1 MKVIDII
8 QKSGNTVFSFELL
21 PPLKGQK
28 ADKLYRTIDELIEYK
43 PQYINITTHRDEVEF
58 RELPNGLMQ
67 KRIVRKRPGTVAI
80 AAAIQN
86 AYNIPVVPHIVCGGF
101 SREETENVLID
112 LNFLGINNIL
122 ALRGDGL
129 KFETTFTPDERGGHS
144 HAKELVDQVV
154 NLKQGKYLD
163 PDIKNNAP
171 LDFCIGVAGYPEK
184 HFESPNLDI
193 DLVHLKE
200 KVDAG
205 ADYVVTQMFFDNQKY
220 SNFVERCRSFGITVP
235 IIPGIKPLAM
245 MNQITVLPKL
255 FSIDIP
261 EEFAKEVRKCKT
273 NDEAK
278 IVGTEWAI
286 QQSRDLIANKVP
298 CLHIYTY
305 GITDNTRQIAKAV
318 F

>member
-8 QKSGNTVFSFELL
+8 QQSEKTVFSFELL

-28 ADKLYRTIDELIEYK
+28 ADKLYRTIDELVEYN

-58 RELPNGLMQ
+58 REVSGGFMQ
-67 KRIVRKRPGTVAI
+67 KKIVRKRPGTVAI

-86 AYNIPVVPHIVCGGF
+86 AYNIPVVPHVVCGGF
-101 SREETENVLID
+101 TREETENMLID
-112 LNFLGINNIL
+112 LNFLGINNVL

-129 KFETTFTPDERGGHS
+129 KSESFFTPEREGHS
-144 HAKELVDQVV
+144 NAKGLVEQIVK
-154 NLKQGKYLD
+154 LKKGEYLD
-163 PDIKNNAP
+163 PDIKNTAA

-184 HFESPNLDI
+184 HFEASNMDI
-193 DLVHLKE
+193 DLLHLKA

-205 ADYVVTQMFFDNQKY
+205 ANYIVTQMFFDNQKY
-220 SNFVERCRSFGITVP
+220 YDFVDRCRAIGITVP
-235 IIPGIKPLAM
+235 IIPGLKPLAM

-261 EEFAKEVRKCKT
+261 EDFAREVRKCKT
-273 NDEAK
+273 NDDAK
-278 IVGTEWAI
+278 AVGTEWAI
-286 QQSRDLIANKVP
+286 MQSRDLIAHKVP

-305 GITDNTRQIAKAV
+305 GLSDNTRQIAKAV
-318 F
+318 M

>member
-8 QKSGNTVFSFELL
+8 QQSGKTVFSFELL
-21 PPLKGQK
+21 PPLKGQN
-28 ADKLYRTIDELIEYK
+28 ADKLYRTIDELIDYN

-58 RELPNGLMQ
+58 REVQGGLLE

-80 AAAIQN
+80 AAAIQH
-86 AYNIPVVPHIVCGGF
+86 AYKIPVVPHVVCGGF
-101 SREETENVLID
+101 TREETENMLLD
-112 LNFLGINNIL
+112 LNFLGVNNVL

-129 KFETTFTPDERGGHS
+129 KSQSIFVPENEGHS
-144 HAKELVDQVV
+144 HAKELVDQIV

-163 PDIKNNAP
+163 PEIKNNTP

-184 HFESPNLDI
+184 HFEASNLDI
-193 DLVHLKE
+193 DLQNLRE

-205 ADYVVTQMFFDNQKY
+205 ADYIVTQMFFDNQKY
-220 SNFVERCRSFGITVP
+220 YDFVDRCRAVGITVP

-261 EEFAKEVRKCKT
+261 EVFAREVRKCKS
-273 NDEAK
+273 NEDARE
-278 IVGTEWAI
+278 VGTEWAI
-286 QQSRDLIANKVP
+286 AQARDLISHHVP

-305 GITDNTRQIAKAV
+305 GISDNTRQIAKAV
-318 F
+318 I

>member
-1 MKVIDII
+1 MKVIELI
-8 QKSGNTVFSFELL
+8 QQSKKTLFSFELL

-28 ADKLYRTIDELIEYK
+28 ADKLYRTIDELIEYN

-58 RELPNGLMQ
+58 RELPGGLME

-80 AAAIQN
+80 AAAIQHT
-86 AYNIPVVPHIVCGGF
+86 YNIPVVPHIVCGGF
-101 SREETENVLID
+101 TREETENMLLD
-112 LNFLGINNIL
+112 LHFLGINNVL

-129 KFETTFTPDERGGHS
+129 KSESIFTPEREGHS
-144 HAKELVDQVV
+144 HAVELVTQMM
-154 NLKQGKYLD
+154 NLKKGKYLD
-163 PDIKNNAP
+163 PEIKNTAE

-184 HFESPNLDI
+184 HFEASNLDI
-193 DLVHLKE
+193 DLANLKE

-205 ADYVVTQMFFDNQKY
+205 ADYIVTQLFFDNQKY
-220 SNFVERCRSFGITVP
+220 YDFVGRCRAVGITIP

-245 MNQITVLPKL
+245 INQVTVLPKL

-261 EEFAKEVRKCKT
+261 EEFAREVRKCKT

-278 IVGTEWAI
+278 AVGTEWAI
-286 QQSRDLIANKVP
+286 SQARDLIAHKVP

-305 GITDNTRQIAKAV
+305 GISDNTRQIAKAV
-318 F
+318 I

>member
-205 ADYVVTQMFFDNQKY
+205 ADYVVTQNVFRQPEILQLCRTLPFIWDYGAYHSGNQT
-220 SNFVERCRSFGITVP
+220 FG
-235 IIPGIKPLAM
+235 
-245 MNQITVLPKL
+245 
-255 FSIDIP
+255 
-261 EEFAKEVRKCKT
+261 
-273 NDEAK
+273 NDEPNYSTSQTLQHRYPGR
-278 IVGTEWAI
+278 ICEG
-286 QQSRDLIANKVP
+286 SP
-298 CLHIYTY
+298 
-305 GITDNTRQIAKAV
+305 
-318 F
+318 

>member
-8 QKSGNTVFSFELL
+8 QQSEKTVFSFELL

-28 ADKLYRTIDELIEYK
+28 ADKLYRTIDELIEYN

-58 RELPNGLMQ
+58 RELPGGLMQ
-67 KRIVRKRPGTVAI
+67 KRTVRKRPGTVAI
-80 AAAIQN
+80 AAAIQHT
-86 AYNIPVVPHIVCGGF
+86 YHIPVVPHIVCGGF
-101 SREETENVLID
+101 SREETENILID
-112 LNFLGINNIL
+112 LNFLGINNVL

-129 KFETTFTPDERGGHS
+129 KSESFFTPEREGHS
-144 HAKELVDQVV
+144 NAKELVEQIV

-163 PDIKNNAP
+163 PEIKNTAA

-184 HFESPNLDI
+184 HYEAPNIDI
-193 DLVHLKE
+193 DLQNLKE
-200 KVDAG
+200 KVEAG
-205 ADYVVTQMFFDNQKY
+205 ADYIVTQMFFDNQKY
-220 SNFVERCRSFGITVP
+220 YDFVDRCRAIGITVP

-261 EEFAKEVRKCKT
+261 EAFAREVRKCKT
-273 NDEAK
+273 NDEARAA
-278 IVGTEWAI
+278 GTEWAI
-286 QQSRDLIANKVP
+286 VQARDLIAHKVP

-305 GITDNTRQIAKAV
+305 GISDNTRQIAKAV
-318 F
+318 I

>member
-8 QKSGNTVFSFELL
+8 QQSEKTVFSFELL

-28 ADKLYRTIDELIEYK
+28 PDKLYRTIDELIEFN

-58 RELPNGLMQ
+58 RELPGGLMQ
-67 KRIVRKRPGTVAI
+67 RRTVRKRPGTVAI

-101 SREETENVLID
+101 TKEETENILLD
-112 LNFLGINNIL
+112 LNFLGIKNVL

-129 KFETTFTPDERGGHS
+129 KSESFFNPERDGHS
-144 HAKELVDQVV
+144 HAKELVEQIV

-163 PDIKNNAP
+163 PEIKNTAE

-184 HFESPNLDI
+184 HFEASNIDI
-193 DLVHLKE
+193 DLLNLKE

-205 ADYVVTQMFFDNQKY
+205 ADYIVTQLFFDNQKY
-220 SNFVERCRSFGITVP
+220 YDFVTRCRAIGITIP

-261 EEFAKEVRKCKT
+261 ETFAREIRKCKT
-273 NDEAK
+273 NDEARA
-278 IVGTEWAI
+278 VGTEWAI
-286 QQSRDLIANKVP
+286 EQSRDLIAHKVP

-305 GITDNTRQIAKAV
+305 GISDNTRQIAKAV
-318 F
+318 I

>member
-8 QKSGNTVFSFELL
+8 QQSEKTVFSFELL

-28 ADKLYRTIDELIEYK
+28 ADKLYRTVDELIEYN
-43 PQYINITTHRDEVEF
+43 PQYINLTTHRDEVEF
-58 RELPNGLMQ
+58 RELPGGLMQ

-86 AYNIPVVPHIVCGGF
+86 AYNIPVVPHVVCGGF
-101 SREETENVLID
+101 TKEETENMLLD
-112 LNFLGINNIL
+112 LNFLGINNVL

-129 KFETTFTPDERGGHS
+129 KSEGSFTAEREGHS
-144 HAKELVDQVV
+144 HASELVEQIV

-163 PDIKNNAP
+163 PEIKNTAE

-184 HFESPNLDI
+184 HFEASNMDI
-193 DLVHLKE
+193 DLLNLKA

-205 ADYVVTQMFFDNQKY
+205 ADYIVTQMFFDNQKY
-220 SNFVERCRSFGITVP
+220 YDFVNRCRAIGITVP

-261 EEFAKEVRKCKT
+261 EAFAGEVRKCKT
-273 NDEAK
+273 NDEARA
-278 IVGTEWAI
+278 VGTEWAI
-286 QQSRDLIANKVP
+286 EQARDLVAHKVP

-305 GITDNTRQIAKAV
+305 GISDNTRQIAKAV
-318 F
+318 I

>member
-1 MKVIDII
+1 MKVIELI
-8 QKSGNTVFSFELL
+8 QQSKKTLFSFELL

-28 ADKLYRTIDELIEYK
+28 ADKLYRTIDELIEYN

-58 RELPNGLMQ
+58 RELPGGLME

-80 AAAIQN
+80 AAAIQHT
-86 AYNIPVVPHIVCGGF
+86 YNIPVVPHIVCGGF
-101 SREETENVLID
+101 TREETENMLLD
-112 LNFLGINNIL
+112 LHFLGINNVL

-129 KFETTFTPDERGGHS
+129 KSENIFTPEREGHS
-144 HAKELVDQVV
+144 HAVELVTQMM
-154 NLKQGKYLD
+154 NLKKGKYLD
-163 PDIKNNAP
+163 PEIKNTAE

-184 HFESPNLDI
+184 HFEASNLDI
-193 DLVHLKE
+193 DLANLKE

-205 ADYVVTQMFFDNQKY
+205 ADYIVTQLFFDNQKY
-220 SNFVERCRSFGITVP
+220 YDFVSRCRAIGITIP

-245 MNQITVLPKL
+245 INQVTVLPKL

-261 EEFAKEVRKCKT
+261 EEFAREVRKCKT

-278 IVGTEWAI
+278 AVGTEWAI
-286 QQSRDLIANKVP
+286 SQARDLIAHKVP

-305 GITDNTRQIAKAV
+305 GISDNTRQIAKAV
-318 F
+318 I

>member
-8 QKSGNTVFSFELL
+8 QQSEKTVFSFELL

-28 ADKLYRTIDELIEYK
+28 PDKLYRTIDELIEFN

-58 RELPNGLMQ
+58 RELPGGLMQ
-67 KRIVRKRPGTVAI
+67 KRTVRKRPGTVAI

-101 SREETENVLID
+101 TKEETENILLD
-112 LNFLGINNIL
+112 LNFLGIKNVL

-129 KFETTFTPDERGGHS
+129 KSESFFNPERDGHS
-144 HAKELVDQVV
+144 HAKELVEQIA

-163 PDIKNNAP
+163 PEIKNTAE

-184 HFESPNLDI
+184 HFEAPNLDI
-193 DLVHLKE
+193 DLLNLKE

-205 ADYVVTQMFFDNQKY
+205 ADYIVTQMFFDNQKY
-220 SNFVERCRSFGITVP
+220 YDFVTRCRAIGITVP

-245 MNQITVLPKL
+245 TNQITVLPKL

-261 EEFAKEVRKCKT
+261 ETFAREVRKCKN
-273 NDEAK
+273 NDEARA
-278 IVGTEWAI
+278 VGTEWAI
-286 QQSRDLIANKVP
+286 EQSRDLIAHKVP

-305 GITDNTRQIAKAV
+305 GISDNTRQIAKAV
-318 F
+318 I

>member
-8 QKSGNTVFSFELL
+8 QQSLKTVFSFELL

-28 ADKLYRTIDELIEYK
+28 ADKLYRTIDELIEFN

-58 RELPNGLMQ
+58 RELSGGLIE
-67 KRIVRKRPGTVAI
+67 KKIVRKRPGTVAI

-86 AYNIPVVPHIVCGGF
+86 AYHIPVVPHVVCGGF
-101 SREETENVLID
+101 TREETENMLLD
-112 LNFLGINNIL
+112 LNFLGIKNVL

-129 KFETTFTPDERGGHS
+129 KSQGSFTPERDGHS
-144 HAKELVDQVV
+144 HAKELVQQIV
-154 NLKQGKYLD
+154 NLKHGVYLD
-163 PDIKNNAP
+163 PEIKNTAE
-171 LDFCIGVAGYPEK
+171 LDFCIGVAAYPEK
-184 HFESPNLDI
+184 HFEASNIDI
-193 DLVHLKE
+193 DLLNLKE

-205 ADYVVTQMFFDNQKY
+205 ADYIVTQMFFDNSKY
-220 SNFVERCRSFGITVP
+220 YGFVERCRAIGITVP

-261 EEFAKEVRKCKT
+261 ETFAREIRKCKS
-273 NDEAK
+273 NDEARA
-278 IVGTEWAI
+278 VGTEWAI
-286 QQSRDLIANKVP
+286 EQSRDLVAHHVP

-305 GITDNTRQIAKAV
+305 GISDNTRQIAKAV
-318 F
+318 I

>member
-8 QKSGNTVFSFELL
+8 QQSEKTVFSFELL

-28 ADKLYRTIDELIEYK
+28 ADKLYRTIDELIEYN

-58 RELPNGLMQ
+58 RELPGGLMQ
-67 KRIVRKRPGTVAI
+67 KRTVRKRPGTVAI
-80 AAAIQN
+80 AAAIQH
-86 AYNIPVVPHIVCGGF
+86 AYHIPVVPHIVCGGF
-101 SREETENVLID
+101 TREETENMLLD
-112 LNFLGINNIL
+112 LNFLGINNVL

-129 KFETTFTPDERGGHS
+129 KSESFFTSEREGHS
-144 HAKELVDQVV
+144 NARELVEQIVK
-154 NLKQGKYLD
+154 LKKGEYLD
-163 PDIKNNAP
+163 PEIKNTAA

-184 HFESPNLDI
+184 HFEASNIDI
-193 DLVHLKE
+193 DLLHLKA

-205 ADYVVTQMFFDNQKY
+205 ADYIVTQMFFDNQKY
-220 SNFVERCRSFGITVP
+220 YDFVDRCRAFGITVP
-235 IIPGIKPLAM
+235 IIPGLKPLAM

-261 EEFAKEVRKCKT
+261 EDFAREVRKCKT

-278 IVGTEWAI
+278 AVGTEWAI
-286 QQSRDLIANKVP
+286 MQSRDLIAHKVP

-305 GITDNTRQIAKAV
+305 GLSDNTRQIAEAV
-318 F
+318 M